1 MNRTLRKLCVRICL
15 NDLFFFEQRLVD
27 WDAAKNLL
35 RGVYLTLYKHPYVA
49 HLPHLKSLVSICQL
63 IIVGE
68 SSTTSGES
76 QSNVGSS
83 AAALAQSPPPGF
95 CSVAVRLI
103 AMQMQALG
111 ETLSLES
118 LCGGQAL
125 LQSREKTEIYLMNF
139 ILPLCLRVSS
149 GVKDVPKVRQ
159 SDIAFSLTVVLNA
172 LNPAQ
177 NKPQPTQGNA
187 TGGQGGQASAKA
199 SSIAEDST
207 SNAKTPSH
215 MRSSLYRIGFLGE

>member
-1 MNRTLRKLCVRICL
+1 M
-15 NDLFFFEQRLVD
+15 
-27 WDAAKNLL
+27 
-35 RGVYLTLYKHPYVA
+35 A
-49 HLPHLKSLVSICQL
+49 HLPHLKSLVSVCQL

-68 SSTTSGES
+68 SASGSGES

-95 CSVAVRLI
+95 CSVAVRLV

-111 ETLSLES
+111 ESLSLES
-118 LCGGQAL
+118 LCGGQTL
-125 LQSREKTEIYLMNF
+125 LASREKSEIYLMNF

-149 GVKDVPKVRQ
+149 GVRDVPKVRQ
-159 SDIAFSLTVVLNA
+159 SDIAFALTVVLNA

-177 NKPQPTQGNA
+177 NRPQPT
-187 TGGQGGQASAKA
+187 TGGVAGGPGGVGGSGAGVGHPGQASAKA

-215 MRSSLYRIGFLGE
+215 MRSSLYRIGFLGQSEAALQLAASEYISSIRFIKRTSCNLSLSLLK